1 VRRTTRVA
9 VLGCVCGLALAVAG
23 QAFAAYA
30 PKITASSAGAKT
42 TIAFS
47 AAPTDDPTFLLQ
59 FLVPA
64 GFTANLGSD
73 GQTIGTVEAKT
84 AAADLGGATL
94 PLTGTLQ
101 VRASTGTYLSNG
113 TPVPLAAVAA
123 VCTGTASHAAFWV
136 LILSAA
142 GQTLEVP
149 IFVDTG
155 PAGGPSYK
163 LTLCLPAPDLPPG
176 NPARAAFGAK
186 LFDATLI
193 LNGVFTAPAGPRRWS
208 LFAIPWVPLAG
219 KPNVTGTVE
228 TRSLDGGSATVAL
241 TAKRAAKKKATVS
254 GKVTRGGA
262 GVAGVPVQIKL
273 GKRVLATVRT
283 NASGAFRATVRLP
296 TPTATLTASA
306 TAGARDLGTSGCV
319 ASASPVPCLGATA
332 PGFTAASKAV
342 RVKT

>member
-1 VRRTTRVA
+1 MRRTTRIA
-9 VLGCVCGLALAVAG
+9 VLVCVGALALAGAG

-30 PKITASSAGAKT
+30 PKITASSVGAKT

-64 GFTANLGSD
+64 GFIANLGSD
-73 GQTIGTVEAKT
+73 GQTIGTVDAKT

-101 VRASTGTYLSNG
+101 ARASTGTYLSNG
-113 TPVPLAAVAA
+113 TPAPLAAAA
-123 VCTGTASHAAFWV
+123 AACTGTASHAAFWV

-163 LTLCLPAPDLPPG
+163 LTLCLPPPDLPPG
-176 NPARAAFGAK
+176 NPARATFGAK
-186 LFDATLI
+186 VFDATLV

-219 KPNVTGTVE
+219 KPNLTGTVE
-228 TRSLDGGSATVAL
+228 AQSLDGGSVTVTLA
-241 TAKRAAKKKATVS
+241 AKRAAKKRATVS
-254 GKVTRGGA
+254 GRVTRGGA
-262 GVAGVPVQIKL
+262 GVAGARVQIKV
-273 GKRVLATVRT
+273 GKRVLATVT
-283 NASGAFRATVRLP
+283 TSASGTFRATVRLP
-296 TPTATLTASA
+296 TGTATLTATA
-306 TAGARDLGTSGCV
+306 TGGPRDLGASSCV
-319 ASASPVPCLGATA
+319 ASAPPVPCIAATA
-332 PGFTAASKAV
+332 PGFAGTSRAV

>member
-1 VRRTTRVA
+1 MRRTTRIA
-9 VLGCVCGLALAVAG
+9 VLVCVGALALAGAG

-30 PKITASSAGAKT
+30 PKITASSVGAKT

-64 GFTANLGSD
+64 GFIANLGSD
-73 GQTIGTVEAKT
+73 GQTIGTVDAKT

-101 VRASTGTYLSNG
+101 ARASTGTYLSSG
-113 TPVPLAAVAA
+113 TPVPLAAAAA

-186 LFDATLI
+186 LFDATVV

-208 LFAIPWVPLAG
+208 QFAIPWVPLAG

-228 TRSLDGGSATVAL
+228 TQSLDGGSATVAL